1 MFCREIGANEAQEVR
16 MRMSDSILSAMERS
30 SINRMRRSVIGPA
43 AKSLTFLLLAGVGM
57 TLGGAIVVLAA
68 DDDEIKPAPP
78 AIGADVP
85 VTYFGPQ
92 PSSVQRELVGE
103 YQNLKSGKID
113 FDKGTITLPL
123 YDGVSRSGQVIW
135 YIVTDTDDKGNADQ
149 LGLNYSPKLT
159 FADVGRA
166 VRKATLDSKF
176 KLVFDT
182 GLVDFSPSR
191 SATPGDAPN
200 FFPPKQFQPGSV
212 GDNTY
217 SPLVK
222 ITNAGDHIYNAPTVA
237 GNVPAERLNQFC
249 DGSPDYGLVH
259 DKVVKICPR
268 DKTVTMQLTTGF
280 SFAKPVL
287 YLSTDTNNPLTATAE
302 GATYAP
308 GLQDIQGG
316 GDDSLFSPVERIFV
330 FVNGHTG
337 KDNPQR
343 QGLNSALSDG
353 MSPLNVLGGIPTVA
367 TDYSPMWDINPAVWT
382 QRAVELGYRSR
393 MTEEFAILG
402 MVQKGWITG
411 LNGMPFGSVGFI
423 VNCPIV
429 HRFL

>member
-1 MFCREIGANEAQEVR
+1 MTTSDRAQIR
-16 MRMSDSILSAMERS
+16 RTCDRS
-30 SINRMRRSVIGPA
+30 TLNDIKFA
-43 AKSLTFLLLAGVGM
+43 ALMA
-57 TLGGAIVVLAA
+57 AVLAA
-68 DDDEIKPAPP
+68 GTVPAVAQDAEAEIAPAPA

-85 VTYFGPQ
+85 ATYFGPQ
-92 PSSVQRELVGE
+92 PSSVQRELVGA

-113 FDKGTITLPL
+113 LDKGTITLPL
-123 YDGVSRSGQVIW
+123 YEGAMKSGQIVW

-159 FADVGRA
+159 FADVGRS

-176 KLVFDT
+176 KLIFDAGT
-182 GLVDFSPSR
+182 VDFSPKR
-191 SATPGDAPN
+191 SVTPGDAPN
-200 FFPPKQFQPGSV
+200 FFPPKQFQPTGV
-212 GDNTY
+212 GDNDY

-222 ITNAGDHIYNAPTVA
+222 ISNAGNHIYNAPIVA
-237 GNVPAERLNQFC
+237 YNVSAEMLNQFC
-249 DGSPDYGLVH
+249 DGNPNYSMVH
-259 DKVVKICPR
+259 QKVLKICPR
-268 DKTVTMQLTTGF
+268 DKTVTMLLTTGF

-287 YLSTDTNNPLTATAE
+287 YLSTDTNNRLTATLE

-308 GLQDIQGG
+308 GLEDIQGG

-330 FVNGHTG
+330 FANGATG

-353 MSPLNVLGGIPTVA
+353 ASPLNVLGGIPTVA
-367 TDYSPMWDINPAVWT
+367 TDYSPIWDINPAVWS
-382 QRAVELGYRSR
+382 QRAIELGYRSH

-411 LNGMPFGSVGFI
+411 LDGKKFGSVGFV

-429 HRFL
+429 YRFL